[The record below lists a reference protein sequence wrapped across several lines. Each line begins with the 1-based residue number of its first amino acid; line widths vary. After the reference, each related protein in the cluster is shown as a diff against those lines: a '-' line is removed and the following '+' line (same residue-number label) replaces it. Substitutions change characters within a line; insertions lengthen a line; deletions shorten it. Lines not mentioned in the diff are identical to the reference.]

1 MSLDVIAEEEMV
13 DVSFPKPQADGTYA
27 DAKGGTEMMAE
38 RITDILERNGLDD
51 KINVIH
57 SRVREDSIDLSKKNI
72 LLLHDTCDDPEA
84 AHLSKPSSRNK
95 FDKIVFVS
103 NHQMQSFH
111 YQHALRYKET
121 HVIHNAIDPIV
132 LTEPKPTERINLIYH
147 TTPHRGLEILV
158 PCFEW
163 ICNHFK
169 DQVELHLDVYSS
181 FNAYGWA
188 DRDIPYKGLF
198 EKVDSH
204 PNMTYHGYQP
214 NDVVRE
220 ALKQAHIFAYPNIWQ
235 ETSCIAAIE
244 AMSAGCEIVCPN
256 HAALPE
262 TTAGFATM
270 YQYHEDPNAH
280 AHTFIEAMVNAIHS
294 HRSAGQQSKL
304 EMAKVYIDNF
314 YNWSYRESEWLQL
327 FSKLLRE

>member
-38 RITDILERNGLDD
+38 RISAIIKNNGLED

-57 SRVREDSIDLSKKNI
+57 SRVREDSVDLSKKNI
-72 LLLHDTCDDPEA
+72 LLLHDTFDDPEA
-84 AHLSKPSSRNK
+84 AHLSKMSSRNR

-103 NHQMQSFH
+103 HQQMQSFH
-111 YQHALRYKET
+111 NHHALRYKET
-121 HVIHNAIDPIV
+121 HVIRNAIDPVV
-132 LTEPKPTERINLIYH
+132 LTEPKPTDRINLIYH

-163 ICNHFK
+163 LCNHFK

-188 DRDIPYKGLF
+188 DRDIPYKELF
-198 EKVDSH
+198 KRVDSH
-204 PNMTYHGYQP
+204 PNMTYHGYKP
-214 NDVVRE
+214 NEVVRE
-220 ALKQAHIFAYPNIWQ
+220 SLKQAHIFAYPNIWQ

-244 AMSAGCEIVCPN
+244 AMSAGCEVVCPS

-280 AHTFIEAMVNAIHS
+280 AQEFIESMVNAIHN
-294 HRSAGQQSKL
+294 HRSAGQQRKL
-304 EMAKVYIDNF
+304 EMAKVYIDDF
-314 YNWSYRESEWLQL
+314 YNWSYRESEWLHL

>member
-1 MSLDVIAEEEMV
+1 MSLDTISEEEKV
-13 DVSFPKPQADGTYA
+13 LTTSSVTPEADGTYA
-27 DAKGGTEMMAE
+27 AAKGGTEMVAAQVKAL
-38 RITDILERNGLDD
+38 LEKQGLSD
-51 KINVIH
+51 KFNIIH
-57 SRVREDSIDLSKKNI
+57 SRVRAIDPNKKNI
-72 LLLHDTCDDPEA
+72 LVCHDTWNDPES
-84 AHLSKPSSRNK
+84 AHLKDPKSRAR

-103 NHQMQSFH
+103 NQQFQSYH
-111 YQHALRYKET
+111 HNLGVPYSESYVLR
-121 HVIHNAIDPIV
+121 NAIDPIE

-163 ICNHFK
+163 ICNHLK

-188 DRDIPYKGLF
+188 DRDIPYEDLF
-198 EKVDSH
+198 KRVDSH
-204 PNMTYHGYQP
+204 PNMTYHGYKS
-214 NDVVRE
+214 NEVVRE
-220 ALKQAHIFAYPNIWQ
+220 SLKQAHIFAYPNIWP

-280 AHTFIEAMVNAIHS
+280 AHDFIEAMVNAIHS